1 MKKIIMALL
10 LLIGVIG
17 FSEEEFSYK
26 GYDLPFTTDGKLH
39 EEKLLNRNISSEDT
53 DVVIKKIGKGKYEIT
68 GYYASQDED
77 FGKVE
82 TTTIVSKAI
91 LKKNVIC
98 DEDICIG
105 YDTKLKKAV
114 FLDKDDM
121 RIIYPEW

>member
-1 MKKIIMALL
+1 MKKILLMAT
-10 LLIGVIG
+10 LLIGVINYAAEG
-17 FSEEEFSYK
+17 MN
-26 GYDLPFTTDGKLH
+26 LPFTTDGKLH

-53 DVVIKKIGKGKYEIT
+53 DVVIKKIGKGKYKIT

-82 TTTIVSKAI
+82 TTTIVRKAI